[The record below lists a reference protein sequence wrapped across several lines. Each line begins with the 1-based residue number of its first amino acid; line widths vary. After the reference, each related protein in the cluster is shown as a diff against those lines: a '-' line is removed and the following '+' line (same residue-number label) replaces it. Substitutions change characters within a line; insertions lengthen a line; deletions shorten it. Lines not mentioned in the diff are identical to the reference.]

1 MATRLQ
7 GRFFSPGAA
16 GGALC
21 KAARKPATITKIAR
35 ARHAAT
41 TRQACDARGR
51 RLDIVT
57 CLGCPA
63 RAAAGPARVRVGDG
77 ADALETFQRDGQPLR
92 SGDGGE
98 SRHARKGL
106 PPLRECC
113 LSRPNMQRFLPFR
126 VLSIAPQSGWD
137 HFSGRWAS

>member
-1 MATRLQ
+1 M
-7 GRFFSPGAA
+7 SPGAA
-16 GGALC
+16 GGTC

-77 ADALETFQRDGQPLR
+77 ATRLRPSSVMGSRYALETVGKVVTPERGCLPFANAVFRALTR
-92 SGDGGE
+92 SA
-98 SRHARKGL
+98 SS
-106 PPLRECC
+106 PSECC
-113 LSRPNMQRFLPFR
+113 LSRLKVAGIIFL
-126 VLSIAPQSGWD
+126 VT
-137 HFSGRWAS
+137 GRPEGAV